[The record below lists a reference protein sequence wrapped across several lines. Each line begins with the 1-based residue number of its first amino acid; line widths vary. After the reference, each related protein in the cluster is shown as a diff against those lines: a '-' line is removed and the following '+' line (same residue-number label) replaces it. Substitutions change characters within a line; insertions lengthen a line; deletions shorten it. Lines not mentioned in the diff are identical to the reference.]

1 MEGKFKFLD
10 YALSENELKEK
21 VVNYKKYAN
30 NVFFN
35 GWVQC
40 FTVGKRVSQ
49 KEAMKVLGKLDRA
62 FITTHSNDIDWQKQ
76 RDSLLGQDELMSYG
90 VDIKKIYK
98 EKFPNYEH
106 IFLNYFSTEMGDS
119 DFVRGPNGWMHPR
132 GYIWNTFNI
141 GKYPTLDE
149 ILSDLVHIANE
160 FPFIE
165 MVVIIMD
172 DAIEIDVRHP
182 KIGILVNK
190 GNVTLLSATDAVT
203 IANEYLSDKNNV
215 IYNQEMDFKTAIERH
230 YYYHSNHPLS
240 IKMMSD
246 ILYETNK

>member
-1 MEGKFKFLD
+1 MNEKFKFLD
-10 YALSENELKEK
+10 YTLSKEELEEK
-21 VVNYKKYAN
+21 VINYKKN
-30 NVFFN
+30 TSDVFFN

-40 FTVGKRVSQ
+40 FTIGKKVSQ
-49 KEAMKVLGKLDRA
+49 KEAMEVLGKLDSA
-62 FITTHSNDIDWQKQ
+62 FIETHSNDIDWQKK
-76 RDSLLGQDELMSYG
+76 RDSLLGQDKLISYSA
-90 VDIKKIYK
+90 DIKEIYK

-119 DFVRGPNGWMHPR
+119 HFVRGPNGWMHPR
-132 GYIWNTFNI
+132 GCIWNTFNI

-165 MVVIIMD
+165 MVVVMMN
-172 DAIEIDVRHP
+172 DALEEPNRRP
-182 KIGILVNK
+182 KIGISVNK
-190 GNVTLLSATDAVT
+190 GKVTLLSTTDAIA
-203 IANEYLSDKNNV
+203 IANEYLRDKNNS
-215 IYNQEMDFKTAIERH
+215 IYNQEMDFKTAIKRH

-246 ILYETNK
+246 ILHETNK